1 MKIKIIAASVAL
13 VTLGSMGSALA
24 GQGENTLNFTLNADV
39 TKAISA
45 DNVQIRI
52 YNQGNELPSAN
63 IIANLQEAL
72 DTGGNVVWGS
82 TGQIDSDK
90 TRPQIDPK
98 DMYVVE
104 VYSKT
109 GTITYS
115 QLSTACNPVSLQQ
128 GSDTTNIL
136 AGNCMGV
143 VAKMGTVADLYA
155 GDPHQ
160 VPSALA
166 QAVASPQFF
175 EADTTA
181 TYNIPPTIT
190 AGQALYF
197 PLAFFAHLPSW
208 GGDLSNYQPGAYTA
222 SGDMII
228 RGEWT

>member
-1 MKIKIIAASVAL
+1 MALITLASI
-13 VTLGSMGSALA
+13 GSALA

-63 IIANLQEAL
+63 IIANLQEQL
-72 DTGGNVVWGS
+72 DTQGNIVWGS

-90 TRPQIDPK
+90 TEPQIDPK

-109 GTITYS
+109 GTITYT
-115 QLSTACNPVSLQQ
+115 QLSTECSGISLQQ
-128 GSDTTNIL
+128 GGDTTNVL
-136 AGNCMGV
+136 TANCQGII
-143 VAKMGTVADLYA
+143 ATPGQSANLYID
-155 GDPHQ
+155 DPHQ

-166 QAVASPQFF
+166 QVVASPQYFK
-175 EADTTA
+175 ENTTT
-181 TYNIPPTIT
+181 TYTMPPQIT
-190 AGQALYF
+190 AGKALYF

-208 GGDLSNYQPGAYTA
+208 GDDLSNYQPGAYTA
-222 SGDMII
+222 SGNMII
-228 RGEWT
+228 RGEWK